1 MYTLGTVLYS
11 ISRYLPCIR
20 KILYRKA
27 AKTDP
32 VLAKI
37 MLLLEFENV
46 HLVVEGVEKFRD
58 LKLEQYPNLSTEIVA
73 RSKIPHNYHF
83 EEETFFSVVD
93 PSKSHFQTRAEK
105 CDNQINTSFE
115 SPAN

>member
-37 MLLLEFENV
+37 MLLLE
-46 HLVVEGVEKFRD
+46 VEKFRD

-83 EEETFFSVVD
+83 EEENFFSVVD
-93 PSKSHFQTRAEK
+93 PSKSHFQTCAEK
-105 CDNQINTSFE
+105 SDNQINTSFE
-115 SPAN
+115 SPANESQL